1 MIDNLRRVLIVEDD
15 KETAELFS
23 EMLTVGGYHV
33 QVCFDGK
40 QALQAL
46 KFALPDVIVLDM
58 VLPDCSGMD
67 VLQHLQEKRQRS
79 PDAGNAPIPVV
90 VVSSRGLP
98 ADIIKAKK
106 AGASEYLT
114 KPVSY
119 LDLNQAVGKVLELSI

>member
-1 MIDNLRRVLIVEDD
+1 
-15 KETAELFS
+15 
-23 EMLTVGGYHV
+23 V

-46 KFALPDVIVLDM
+46 KFALPDVIILDM

-67 VLQHLQEKRQRS
+67 VLQNLQEKRQRS
-79 PDAGNAPIPVV
+79 PDAGNASIPVV